1 MEFGCLG
8 RTVTDQTFYAI
19 WILSFGLYLLI
30 YTYWIPL
37 RTQEKI
43 ESWLMSTE
51 SDETLLSSLEVITK
65 KIREQ
70 MLIDFEEFMLP
81 QARENLQKFWAGA
94 MGNAAKELKNSDQG
108 AGLSLLH
115 SLTSELEGQP
125 WYIQALGSKLL
136 PAITEA
142 AKTQTKPKETQI
154 LGMGLQK

>member
-1 MEFGCLG
+1 M
-8 RTVTDQTFYAI
+8 TDATFAAI

-43 ESWLMSTE
+43 ESWLKSE
-51 SDETLLSSLEVITK
+51 QSDETLLLSLEVITK
-65 KIREQ
+65 RIREQ

-81 QARENLQKFWAGA
+81 QARENLKKFWAGA
-94 MGNAAKELKNSDQG
+94 MGAAAKEMKHSEEGGQ
-108 AGLSLLH
+108 LSLMHTIANDL
-115 SLTSELEGQP
+115 SDQP

-142 AKTQTKPKETQI
+142 AKTQGKPKETQI

>member
-1 MEFGCLG
+1 M
-8 RTVTDQTFYAI
+8 TDQLFALI

-37 RTQEKI
+37 RTQQRI
-43 ESWLMSTE
+43 ESWLRSEE
-51 SDETLLSSLEVITK
+51 SDETLLMSLEVITK
-65 KIREQ
+65 RIREQ

-154 LGMGLQK
+154 LDMGLQK

>member
-1 MEFGCLG
+1 M
-8 RTVTDQTFYAI
+8 TDAIFAAI

-43 ESWLMSTE
+43 ESWLMSSE

-94 MGNAAKELKNSDQG
+94 MGNAAKELKGSDEG
-108 AGLSLLH
+108 SNLSLLH
-115 SLTSELEGQP
+115 NITQDLSGQP
-125 WYIQALGSKLL
+125 WYVQALASKML
-136 PAITEA
+136 PMITEA
-142 AKTQTKPKETQI
+142 VKTQPERTTDAVVS
-154 LGMGLQK
+154 MGLQK

>member
-1 MEFGCLG
+1 M
-8 RTVTDQTFYAI
+8 TDATFAAI

-37 RTQEKI
+37 KTQQRI
-43 ESWLMSTE
+43 EEWLRSQE
-51 SDETLLSSLEVITK
+51 SDETLLMSLEVITK
-65 KIREQ
+65 RIREQ

-94 MGNAAKELKNSDQG
+94 MGAAAKEMKNSDQG

-115 SLTSELEGQP
+115 SITQELDGQP

-142 AKTQTKPKETQI
+142 AKKQPKSTEKQI
-154 LGMGLQK
+154 IGMGLQE

>member
-1 MEFGCLG
+1 MNDS
-8 RTVTDQTFYAI
+8 TVAAI

-37 RTQEKI
+37 RTQQRI
-43 ESWLMSTE
+43 EHWLRSEE
-51 SDETLLSSLEVITK
+51 SDETLLMSLEVITK
-65 KIREQ
+65 RIREQ
-70 MLIDFEEFMLP
+70 MLVDFEEFMLP

-94 MGNAAKELKNSDQG
+94 MGAAAKEMKNSDEG
-108 AGLSLLH
+108 AGLSMLH
-115 SLTSELEGQP
+115 NIASELDGQP

-142 AKTQTKPKETQI
+142 VKKQPKSTEKQI